1 MSLHT
6 THPSEVTVRLARE
19 SDTAR
24 LFSLAALD
32 SAPAPQG
39 GEYLIAETEA
49 QIVAALPLGGG
60 LPIADPF
67 RRTAALVQMLE
78 LRADQLRAGSRVV
91 TKPRPIEGLRG
102 LLRRW
107 QPHTS

>member
-1 MSLHT
+1 MSLHQ
-6 THPSEVTVRLARE
+6 THQSEVTMRPARAA
-19 SDTAR
+19 DTAR
-24 LFSLAALD
+24 LVALAALD
-32 SAPAPQG
+32 SAPPPR

-60 LPIADPF
+60 RPIADPF

-91 TKPRPIEGLRG
+91 AGPRPTEGLRA
-102 LLRRW
+102 LLRRL